1 MASKINFISEI
12 TPKRETW
19 KIKVRIIRLWKTP
32 GFEKPSEEYSIEMVL
47 MDEKGSKIS
56 ATVKK
61 SHVDKFSPLLLE
73 NEYRII
79 TNFGVGQNTGSY
91 KTTEHPYKIIFFF
104 STAVQSCEDL
114 RIPRYGFSFVSYD
127 DIMSNKLDDTILI

>member
-1 MASKINFISEI
+1 
-12 TPKRETW
+12 
-19 KIKVRIIRLWKTP
+19 
-32 GFEKPSEEYSIEMVL
+32 MVL

-61 SHVDKFSPLLLE
+61 SHADKFSPLLLE

-79 TNFGVGQNTGSY
+79 TNSDVGQNTGSY
-91 KTTEHPYKIIFFF
+91 KTTEHPYQIIFFF
-104 STAVQSCEDL
+104 STIVQSCEDL

-127 DIMSNKLDDTILI
+127 DIMSNKFDDTTLI